1 MQTISYFIIGLTLLI
16 ILIIVLYNSYVMK
29 LSSKNIFPGS
39 GKPVSMIQSIL
50 SAIQSNSQYLF
61 GFFIVS
67 MFLILIVENIL
78 DKGIA
83 IPIITAVVG
92 YLLGKTPKNTNIISD
107 KDDILKN

>member
-1 MQTISYFIIGLTLLI
+1 MQTISYFIIGLTILI
-16 ILIIVLYNSYVMK
+16 VLIIVLYNSYVIT

-50 SAIQSNSQYLF
+50 SAIQANSQYLF

-67 MFLILIVENIL
+67 MFLVLVVENIL
-78 DKGIA
+78 DKEIA

-92 YLLGKTPKNTNIISD
+92 YLLGKTGKNTNIISD
-107 KDDILKN
+107 KEDTIKN